1 MGWVVMSW
9 SVYIFLFEA
18 NMDVKL
24 NNDFNFIKVDYYFAR
39 YVEWNINIYFIVKF

>member
-1 MGWVVMSW
+1 MSL

-24 NNDFNFIKVDYYFAR
+24 NNDFNFIKVDYYFFVIIIIKAKGDILGGGLK
-39 YVEWNINIYFIVKF
+39 EN